1 MHFIIVLLPS
11 EGYKMVTSLLCGFS
25 WVNCGPG
32 SWRSS
37 KLFMIFLL
45 VCYEILMLIIWVVEC
60 SYFVGGAAEQ
70 DIKPRTAIKPAPVM
84 FVLTVTDTIGLS
96 QYTHKL
102 QNVK

>member
-1 MHFIIVLLPS
+1 
-11 EGYKMVTSLLCGFS
+11 
-25 WVNCGPG
+25 
-32 SWRSS
+32 
-37 KLFMIFLL
+37 
-45 VCYEILMLIIWVVEC
+45 MLIIWVVEC